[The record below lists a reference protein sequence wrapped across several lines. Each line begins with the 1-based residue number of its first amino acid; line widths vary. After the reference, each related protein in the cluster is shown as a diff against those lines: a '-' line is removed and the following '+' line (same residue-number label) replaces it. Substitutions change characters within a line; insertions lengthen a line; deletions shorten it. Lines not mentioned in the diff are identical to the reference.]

1 MKTFLEFMTEQ
12 SAADEGRN
20 QVQRK
25 RLEIQKQ
32 IETGF
37 DKVNKDLNKM
47 NFPPMPAADGTSRI
61 TPKDNVDFTG
71 SRYDLGNGQ
80 TVDPSKVTNK
90 INPQR
95 EIKLRK
101 DYRSPPAGYPDSIK
115 DRLAAAEAGNEPP
128 MPGSGPYK
136 TKQSDPLKTPP
147 AVPVEPTKP
156 PKPKLR
162 PERPSR
168 KDSNDVIPSGPGIT
182 TPGSMT
188 YTEPKPKKQITDRVP
203 QQKMQDRVPSSAVNP
218 KSTSFGPYAPAKS
231 DDPFNKRYAKVASY
245 LGQVSRTRKSETEP
259 KALDNTKQA
268 VPIPKPKSMDLN
280 FTSKNKKQDVAQ
292 ELTFKQMFAQTPEGQ
307 EFTWNKKRYKR
318 ITKK

>member
-1 MKTFLEFMTEQ
+1 MKTFKQFILEQ
-12 SAADEGRN
+12 D
-20 QVQRK
+20 QVQQR
-25 RLEIQKQ
+25 RADIQKR
-32 IETGF
+32 IEAGF
-37 DKVNKDLNKM
+37 EKVNKDLKQM
-47 NFPPMPAADGTSRI
+47 NIRPMPAADGTSKI
-61 TPKDNVDFTG
+61 TPNDKVDYTG
-71 SRYDLGNGQ
+71 SRYDLGGGQ
-80 TVDPSKVTNK
+80 SIDPSKVTNK

-136 TKQSDPLKTPP
+136 TKQSDPLKTSP
-147 AVPVEPTKP
+147 AVPKTAGDKIV

-203 QQKMQDRVPSSAVNP
+203 QQKMQDRVPPSAVNP

-280 FTSKNKKQDVAQ
+280 FTSKNKKQDGAPETNKKQ
-292 ELTFKQMFAQTPEGQ
+292 TFKQAFAAAPEGS
-307 EFTWNKKRYKR
+307 EFTWNGKKYKR